1 MNRVERGSGM
11 NKEHFIIEL
20 KIYLKALNPKDQAII
35 LAKYKALFDA
45 RVAEGETEE
54 QVAKSLG
61 KPRVIAEEILK
72 EQGIELTERKIMA
85 GKKFQRLHLL
95 MIIPMKKNLNF
106 TMIMILH
113 TINDHSIGH

>member
-54 QVAKSLG
+54 
-61 KPRVIAEEILK
+61 
-72 EQGIELTERKIMA
+72 
-85 GKKFQRLHLL
+85 
-95 MIIPMKKNLNF
+95 
-106 TMIMILH
+106 
-113 TINDHSIGH
+113 

>member
-61 KPRVIAEEILK
+61 KPRVIEKL
-72 EQGIELTERKIMA
+72 KIMA

-106 TMIMILH
+106 TMIMILL
-113 TINDHSIGH
+113 TINDHSIGR

>member
-45 RVAEGETEE
+45 RVAEGETT
-54 QVAKSLG
+54 G
-61 KPRVIAEEILK
+61 YRRRNF
-72 EQGIELTERKIMA
+72 ERT
-85 GKKFQRLHLL
+85 RH
-95 MIIPMKKNLNF
+95 
-106 TMIMILH
+106 
-113 TINDHSIGH
+113 

>member
-61 KPRVIAEEILK
+61 KPRIIAEEILK
-72 EQGIELTERKIMA
+72 EQGIELTERKIENN
-85 GKKFQRLHLL
+85 GWQE
-95 MIIPMKKNLNF
+95 
-106 TMIMILH
+106 
-113 TINDHSIGH
+113 IGRAHV

>member
-54 QVAKSLG
+54 QVTSG
-61 KPRVIAEEILK
+61 K
-72 EQGIELTERKIMA
+72 
-85 GKKFQRLHLL
+85 
-95 MIIPMKKNLNF
+95 IIGETTGYRRRNFKRTRHRIDGTKN
-106 TMIMILH
+106 
-113 TINDHSIGH
+113 